1 MADKSHLFDELSDD
15 DLNKEAPTGFFET
28 PNQREQLWLLRRHVE
43 EESQAPVFVTGPA
56 GFGKTTLVRKFI
68 SRFLRPGTG
77 LEWIDFA
84 KTPDPI
90 RAIDELELAIKSAEN
105 PNRIFVVLDGV
116 DGFPLEQLQSIINRL
131 FNWKKVRSIIVTT
144 RNTEVSI
151 RRAREVYVGPPE
163 GKLYG
168 LRDQLVVPSQP
179 IIPFVAP
186 LIVTANDALIEKLKR
201 VPDDLYKISPRKF
214 EEIIADLLSDMGMEV
229 ELTPQTRDGGKDI
242 LAYMKTELGKFLC
255 LVEAKRYKGTRP
267 VDVSLVRSLFGTLVD
282 HKATSGML
290 VTTSRFSKEAKA
302 FQENHK
308 YQISLKDYGDVV
320 SWLPKYKKP

>member
-1 MADKSHLFDELSDD
+1 MADESHLFDNLPDD
-15 DLNKEAPTGFFET
+15 GLDKEAPTDFFET
-28 PNQREQLWLLRRHVE
+28 PTQREQLWLLRRHVE

-56 GFGKTTLVRKFI
+56 GFGKTALVRKFI
-68 SRFLRPGTG
+68 SRFMRPRTG
-77 LEWIDFA
+77 LEWIDFRKA
-84 KTPDPI
+84 DPV
-90 RAIDELELAIKSAEN
+90 RAIDDLELAIKSAEN
-105 PNRIFVVLDGV
+105 TNRVLVVLDGV
-116 DGFPLEQLQSIINRL
+116 DGFRLEQLQLIISRL

-144 RNTEVSI
+144 RNTEVPI

-168 LRDQLVVPSQP
+168 LRDQLIVPRQP
-179 IIPFVAP
+179 IIRFVAP
-186 LIVTANDALIEKLKR
+186 LIVTANDALIERLKR

-255 LVEAKRYKGTRP
+255 LVEAKRYAGTRA

-290 VTTSRFSKEAKA
+290 PFRKTTNINSLSKIMAM
-302 FQENHK
+302 
-308 YQISLKDYGDVV
+308 LLVGC
-320 SWLPKYKKP
+320 

>member
-1 MADKSHLFDELSDD
+1 MADKSHLFDDLSDD
-15 DLNKEAPTGFFET
+15 ALNKEAPTDFFET
-28 PNQREQLWLLRRHVE
+28 PAQREQLWLLRSHVE
-43 EESQAPVFVTGPA
+43 EESQAPVFITGPA
-56 GFGKTTLVRKFI
+56 GFGKTALVRKFI
-68 SRFLRPGTG
+68 SRFMRPRTG
-77 LEWIDFA
+77 LEWIDFRKA
-84 KTPDPI
+84 DPI

-105 PNRIFVVLDGV
+105 PNRVLVVLDGV
-116 DGFPLEQLQSIINRL
+116 DDFPLDQLQLIIGRL
-131 FNWKKVRSIIVTT
+131 FNWKKVRGIIVTT
-144 RNTEVSI
+144 RNTEVPI
-151 RRAREVYVGPPE
+151 RRAREIYVGPPE

-168 LRDQLVVPSQP
+168 LRDQLIVPRQP
-179 IIPFVAP
+179 IIRFVAP
-186 LIVTANDALIEKLKR
+186 LIVTANDALIERLKR

-255 LVEAKRYKGTRP
+255 LVEAKRYTGTRA

-308 YQISLKDYGDVV
+308 YQLSLKDYGDVV
-320 SWLPKYKKP
+320 SWLLKYKT

>member
-1 MADKSHLFDELSDD
+1 MTDESHLFDDLSDD

-28 PNQREQLWLLRRHVE
+28 PNQREQLRLLRRHVE

-56 GFGKTTLVRKFI
+56 GFGKTMLVRKFI
-68 SRFLRPGTG
+68 GRFLRPGTG
-77 LEWIDFA
+77 IEWIDFG

-90 RAIDELELAIKSAEN
+90 RVVDELEVAIKSAEN
-105 PNRIFVVLDGV
+105 PNRILVVLDGV
-116 DGFPLEQLQSIINRL
+116 DGFPLAQLQLIINRL

-144 RNTEVSI
+144 RNTEVPI
-151 RRAREVYVGPPE
+151 RRAREVYVGTPE

-168 LRDQLVVPSQP
+168 LRDQLVVPRQP

-201 VPDDLYKISPRKF
+201 VPDDLFKISPRKF

-308 YQISLKDYGDVV
+308 YQLSLKDYGDVV
-320 SWLPKYKKP
+320 SWLLRYKS